1 MSPSENNATVSN
13 ENFNINICIE
23 AASEIKSIKITN
35 NNWAVSERRGNS
47 TEYIGDC
54 ETSISENVNL
64 KFGKNTIR
72 VQVSTPDKIFASEVV
87 VNYNAILSEYH
98 ALIIG
103 VEEYDDDNI
112 NDLSEPVNDAQK
124 LFDVLNQNYTFKKEN
139 ITFLRNPTKSEIIG
153 TLHKMRYSISE
164 KDNLLIFYAGHGF
177 WDEEM
182 GNGYWLPRDAA
193 HDNPV
198 NWLPNTDLTNYLNV
212 IKSKHTL
219 LIADACFSG
228 GILKTRSAFNNA
240 SAIEKLNELKSRKAI
255 TSGTLKEV
263 PDKSVFLKY
272 LTQRLKENSDKYMT
286 AEQLFSSLRMAVI
299 NNSPNIPQYGT
310 IQNVG
315 DEGGDFIFIKKD

>member
-1 MSPSENNATVSN
+1 MNTFTKWLNTFLEEKNAPHQSW
-13 ENFNINICIE
+13 
-23 AASEIKSIKITN
+23 EIKATQGTDVVSIIVTN
-35 NNWAVSERRGNS
+35 NNWTVSEKGGNS

-72 VQVSTPDKIFASEVV
+72 VQVSTPDKIFASEVI

-124 LFDVLNQNYTFKKEN
+124 LSDVLSQNYTFKKEN

-198 NWLPNTDLTNYLNV
+198 NWLPNTDLTNSRLRNYKRMESRRIVFSLGV
-212 IKSKHTL
+212 TYQTALSQVKEIPK
-219 LIADACFSG
+219 LIEDIIQTARN
-228 GILKTRSAFNNA
+228 RS
-240 SAIEKLNELKSRKAI
+240 R
-255 TSGTLKEV
+255 
-263 PDKSVFLKY
+263 
-272 LTQRLKENSDKYMT
+272 R
-286 AEQLFSSLRMAVI
+286 R
-299 NNSPNIPQYGT
+299 
-310 IQNVG
+310 
-315 DEGGDFIFIKKD
+315 